1 MLLLRRIAMTSTIP
15 SREVFMSDGQSISG
29 DDVKARLPLWAICI
43 VVIALAAGLAAR
55 LALPTIGVKH
65 AYLWDLYDNIGMGV
79 AASEH
84 GLLNVYS
91 ITVDRKKGINENPEL
106 TGQLYDKKQ
115 GKFIEHKRRPPRVA
129 NYPPLGVTL
138 FWLESK
144 LFAAVDSDMTVNTYA
159 SRLIMSLLSI
169 IADVLLMVA
178 VWLIGKRLTGPT
190 GAALAAAICWCFP
203 PLVLDSSFWTQ
214 TDSWFLAPA
223 AWTIWLMLNRRWI
236 AAGICTAVA
245 CMLKPQGILLGPV
258 ILFAALSVSS
268 DGVRPAIALALKRMG
283 KSAGAAVAGV
293 ILISIPWTLANG
305 LDWLDRSYLANVGM
319 YQQTTLSAF
328 NVWYL
333 DMLGHETP
341 EFDPLPQADTP
352 LMGIERKAWG
362 LVLGIAA
369 MLTAGV
375 LCWRKYGKRPEMA
388 VVLFAG
394 LWMFSA
400 FMWPTGVHERYIV
413 YCMPFIILAALGS
426 KKLWIVVAILAAVG
440 AAELTHNVW
449 LEFPA
454 SNGPRAYAT
463 QARYTVNR
471 YNLIPANR
479 RPPRSD
485 LDNVLGD
492 LRALIDDRRSEYRS
506 WEYAATVAT
515 LGGYLL
521 VMVMPFVGLPGPA
534 GQAPVRTSGRQRRK
548 RKSKR

>member
-1 MLLLRRIAMTSTIP
+1 M
-15 SREVFMSDGQSISG
+15 
-29 DDVKARLPLWAICI
+29 DDQNLKPEDQRTAKLPVWAICI

-55 LALPTIGVKH
+55 LALPAVGVKH
-65 AYLWDLYDNIGMGV
+65 AYVWDLYDNIGMGA

-91 ITVDRKKGINENPEL
+91 IRVDKVVNQNPEL

-115 GKFIEHKRRPPRVA
+115 GKFIEHTRRPPRVA

-144 LFAAVDSDMTVNTYA
+144 LFGAVDSDMTVNTYA
-159 SRLIMSLLSI
+159 SRLIMSLLTI

-178 VWLIGKRLTGPT
+178 VWLIGKRLAGPT
-190 GAALAAAICWCFP
+190 GAILAAAICWCYP

-223 AWTIWLMLNRRWI
+223 AWTIWLMLNKRWI

-268 DGVRPAIALALKRMG
+268 DGARPAIALAIKRLG

-293 ILISIPWTLANG
+293 ILISLPWTIANG
-305 LDWLDRSYLANVGM
+305 LDWLEKSYLANVGM
-319 YQQTTLSAF
+319 YQQTTLKAF

-341 EFDPLPQADTP
+341 EFDPLPQASTP

-362 LVLGIAA
+362 LALGIAA
-369 MLTAGV
+369 MVTAGV
-375 LCWRKYGKRPEMA
+375 LCWRKYGQRPEMA

-426 KKLWIVVAILAAVG
+426 RKLWIVVAILAAVG

-454 SNGPRAYAT
+454 SNGPRAYAM
-463 QARYTVNR
+463 QAKYTVNR

-479 RPPRSD
+479 RPQRSQ
-485 LDNVLGD
+485 LDEALGH
-492 LRALIDDRRSEYRS
+492 LRELVAERRSEYRS
-506 WEYAATVAT
+506 WEYAATIAT

-521 VMVMPFVGLPGPA
+521 AMVIPFA
-534 GQAPVRTSGRQRRK
+534 GVAARTAQTAPQSPMRTSNPK
-548 RKSKR
+548 RKKRR